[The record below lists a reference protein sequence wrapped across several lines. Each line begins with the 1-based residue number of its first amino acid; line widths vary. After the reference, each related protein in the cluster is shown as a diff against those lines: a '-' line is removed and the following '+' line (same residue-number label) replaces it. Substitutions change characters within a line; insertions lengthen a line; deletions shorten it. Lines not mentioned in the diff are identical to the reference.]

1 MDVSAP
7 GRGVRETVGVPLSTV
22 ALDALDAHVAY
33 FRALTQRGGG
43 TVVDH
48 GGIVSWHSPHPMG
61 FLVNAVF
68 RVDPAV
74 DAAEVLKEADRR
86 FVTGYEVVTVVDR
99 DDDLFDLAVELGADG
114 EGPDPIQVLADP
126 SSVGKPTVPSSIE
139 LRTVTDVAGVAD
151 VARVNGEATALYGF
165 PDDLFPT
172 VFAEPASV
180 LAEDIEAVVAYASG
194 QPVATAQVF
203 FHGVTAYVG
212 WVATTAAAMRGG
224 LGTLV
229 TRDVIARACVR
240 GASTVS
246 LMASPMGAPVYRRLG
261 FSDVAW
267 LRSAVR
273 APGAPWHA

>member
-1 MDVSAP
+1 MN
-7 GRGVRETVGVPLSTV
+7 ETVAVPLSTV

-48 GGIVSWHSPHPMG
+48 GGIVSWRSTHPMP

-68 RVDPAV
+68 RVDPLV

-99 DDDLFDLAVELGADG
+99 DEDLFDLAVELGAHG
-114 EGPDPIQVLADP
+114 EEPGPIQVLADP
-126 SSVGKPTVPSSIE
+126 SSAGKPTVPSSIE
-139 LRTVTDVAGVAD
+139 LRTVRDVAGVAD
-151 VARVNGEATALYGF
+151 VARVNSEATALYGF

-180 LAEDIEAVVAYASG
+180 LAEDIEAVVAYANG

-203 FHGVTAYVG
+203 FHGVTA
-212 WVATTAAAMRGG
+212 
-224 LGTLV
+224 
-229 TRDVIARACVR
+229 
-240 GASTVS
+240 
-246 LMASPMGAPVYRRLG
+246 
-261 FSDVAW
+261 
-267 LRSAVR
+267 
-273 APGAPWHA
+273 